1 MAQVVDIAGKTKG
14 FPGKKWEPPVHVPDR
29 RSSGRVNHADYENL
43 ANGVSNVANSVSN
56 LISSVNSRLMEPV
69 AQERRSTI
77 SPSFASLPQQEAQR
91 MPEIEYHP
99 DWHGLS
105 DDQLDMINEQDTL
118 LPSMIRGASDLYSM
132 LNQPSTD
139 RPRASYE
146 ELGQGVSDAVDVLTQ
161 PPSSVAQPPAPQ
173 QPPQPY
179 QMSTSGMMSAQPDID
194 EIVDDINDLHVP
206 PVALPT
212 NARNRRGMA
221 DTWESVGRF
230 FGGPI
235 DSHVD
240 SVQNYEAPDLDP
252 TILRVALPSTDQSLM
267 MSDAGR
273 FDRSP
278 RTPLLQDMADGLIE
292 HWDSVQNYEAPD
304 LDPTIPRT
312 SLPSA
317 DQWSMMT
324 TAGQFD
330 NSPRAPLLQNM
341 VDGLAGHWDDVQS
354 YTAPDLDPTLP
365 RTALP
370 SADQWTSMG
379 DAGQFDYSPAV
390 TPVQDFVDMAVDH
403 WNEVQDYTAPEQ
415 DPTRQTRAFP
425 TVDAS
430 HVGTSSQGFDI
441 GDAGDVS
448 QELSRLTGIYV
459 DPDIVGD
466 TETNQSYEDFFIDNG
481 ASEEDVAAMSI
492 RDDADI
498 LAQLGEGTLDQ
509 TTNAGATGD
518 AGVID
523 DGSSYDYNHVTSNW
537 MTGTQYLR
545 YIEELGIQGRPIE
558 LIDPRGIY
566 NKQEELVNYGFVPY
580 TPDWMSAIE
589 RNGANLMMLPGRVAG
604 EVGNLREHITP
615 DYTISIDGR
624 SISGRDFDER
634 VTPYIQQNIRN
645 SQYRPMTYL
654 VPPEDGRNA
663 TVYVNEWSI
672 PSDDG
677 TMTYHYGDPLSI
689 DDGPDGSITASF
701 SDGSVVTLPRELTID
716 QMVGLFTN
724 DNVHMVRADQAHGQ
738 LPDDLSSLND
748 MTYIMNE
755 SRRSGISP
763 LAYANV
769 LYYPDLVLSDG
780 TSISYEDAQRIYYDE
795 TPGDDETSDD
805 DGISYDFSDR
815 ALPFLFDNKPARFN
829 AQEMISSDEDG
840 RLRVDLSDIGNNA
853 VDFTAGSLPIS
864 LSLPFWNPWV
874 YSASSS
880 LASLAGVDPSSYDP
894 RTGSYLPIAGYYDE
908 NGDLRYGVQALT
920 PEGED
925 WMALDPELH
934 VDQDMSDNLRYWN
947 ALGTA
952 AVPFTEEIA
961 GSVGGSDLLGNLLGV
976 SDKAMR
982 DVVAPSVGRLLLRDL
997 YGPVGEGLEEIAG
1010 NHFDELTNYGLQ
1022 GLWADQAIGPDGRP
1036 MYDVVG
1042 REIRDYGTPVTNR
1055 VMNAFDPAEMGNA
1068 FAGGMLVSGVMGAP
1082 GLIHKPFEY
1091 ANAKRRHANYV
1102 ENGVAPYVEP
1112 EDVDEYEPSKEYLSQ
1127 FDDQPVTRMAR

>member
-1 MAQVVDIAGKTKG
+1 MAQVIDAAGRSKG
-14 FPGKKWEPPVHVPDR
+14 FSKKKRQEPLHVPDR
-29 RSSGRVNHADYENL
+29 SSSGRVNHADYTGL
-43 ANGVSNVANSVSN
+43 AKGISNAVDKGASFV
-56 LISSVNSRLMEPV
+56 SSVARKANDQLMAPV
-69 AQERRSTI
+69 SQERRMTV
-77 SPSFASLPQQEAQR
+77 SPSFASAPRQEAPK
-91 MPEIEYHP
+91 MPEIRFNP

-105 DDQLDMINEQDTL
+105 DQQIDEIHEQETL
-118 LPSMIRGASDLYSM
+118 GPAIIQRASDLYST
-132 LNQPSTD
+132 LNQPVEE
-139 RPRASYE
+139 RPAVSYE
-146 ELGQGVSDAVDVLTQ
+146 ELGRGASQAVSDVAGALNRPVSMSS
-161 PPSSVAQPPAPQ
+161 PSPHPLPQ
-173 QPPQPY
+173 SS
-179 QMSTSGMMSAQPDID
+179 QMSTSGMMGEPTAISASDMQMPEVGPYVPTSPKDRRRDWTSIMAPVANAANDAIDWLREESSAQVPG
-194 EIVDDINDLHVP
+194 DDH
-206 PVALPT
+206 AG
-212 NARNRRGMA
+212 RGDA
-221 DTWESVGRF
+221 WRSLGEAV
-230 FGGPI
+230 GGPI
-235 DSHVD
+235 DEHLRETQGYVAPRQDPTMERVSLPSVDQWSQMSEAGQFDRSTRTSPLQDLVNGVVSHWD
-240 SVQNYEAPDLDP
+240 EVQNYTAPEQDP
-252 TILRVALPSTDQSLM
+252 TQPKVALPLV
-267 MSDAGR
+267 
-273 FDRSP
+273 
-278 RTPLLQDMADGLIE
+278 DG
-292 HWDSVQNYEAPD
+292 WTSMGDS
-304 LDPTIPRT
+304 
-312 SLPSA
+312 
-317 DQWSMMT
+317 
-324 TAGQFD
+324 GQFD
-330 NSPRAPLLQNM
+330 NSP
-341 VDGLAGHWDDVQS
+341 
-354 YTAPDLDPTLP
+354 T
-365 RTALP
+365 
-370 SADQWTSMG
+370 
-379 DAGQFDYSPAV
+379 V
-390 TPVQDFVDMAVDH
+390 TPIQDLVDMAMDH
-403 WNEVQDYTAPEQ
+403 WGEVQNYTAPEQ
-415 DPTRQTRAFP
+415 DPTRQTKAFP

-430 HVGTSSQGFDI
+430 QVGTSSQGLDI
-441 GDAGDVS
+441 GDAEDVS
-448 QELSRLTGIYV
+448 KKLSQLTGIYV
-459 DPDIVGD
+459 DPDMVGD

-481 ASEEDVAAMSI
+481 ASEEDVAAMSE

-509 TTNAGATGD
+509 TTNTGATGD

-545 YIEELGIQGRPIE
+545 YIEDLGIQGRPVDM
-558 LIDPRGIY
+558 IDPRGIY
-566 NKQEELVNYGFVPY
+566 NKQEELVHYGFVPY

-604 EVGNLREHITP
+604 AVGNLRERITP
-615 DYTISIDGR
+615 DYTINVDGNA
-624 SISGRDFDER
+624 ISGRDFDER
-634 VTPYIQQNIRN
+634 VTPYIQQNIRD

-654 VPPEDGRNA
+654 MPPEDGRNA
-663 TVYVNEWSI
+663 TAYVNEWAI

-689 DDGPDGSITASF
+689 DDGPDGTITASF

-795 TPGDDETSDD
+795 TPGDDDTPDD
-805 DGISYDFSDR
+805 DGISYEFSDR

-829 AQEMISSDEDG
+829 AQEMISRGDDG
-840 RLRVDLSDIGNNA
+840 RLHVDLSDIGNNA

-864 LSLPFWNPWV
+864 LSLPVWNPWV
-874 YSASSS
+874 YSASSA

-894 RTGSYLPIAGYYDE
+894 RSGSYLPIAGYYDDDG
-908 NGDLRYGVQALT
+908 NMRYGVQALM

-925 WMALDPELH
+925 WMALDPRLR
-934 VDQDMSDNLRYWN
+934 VDQDMSDRLRYWN

-961 GSVGGSDLLGNLLGV
+961 GSVGGSDLIGNLLGV
-976 SDKAMR
+976 SDKAMEGI
-982 DVVAPSVGRLLLRDL
+982 VAPTVGRLLARDL

-1022 GLWADQAIGPDGRP
+1022 GMWADQAVDSEGRP

-1042 REIRDYGTPVTNR
+1042 RDIRDYGTPVTNR

-1082 GLIHKPFEY
+1082 GMVTKPFEY
-1091 ANAKRRHANYV
+1091 ANARRRHADYV
-1102 ENGVAPYVEP
+1102 ANGVAPYVEP
-1112 EDVDEYEPSKEYLSQ
+1112 EAVEEYEPSEEYLSR
-1127 FDDQPVTRMAR
+1127 FDDQPAMRRTR

>member
-1 MAQVVDIAGKTKG
+1 
-14 FPGKKWEPPVHVPDR
+14 
-29 RSSGRVNHADYENL
+29 
-43 ANGVSNVANSVSN
+43 
-56 LISSVNSRLMEPV
+56 
-69 AQERRSTI
+69 
-77 SPSFASLPQQEAQR
+77 
-91 MPEIEYHP
+91 
-99 DWHGLS
+99 
-105 DDQLDMINEQDTL
+105 
-118 LPSMIRGASDLYSM
+118 
-132 LNQPSTD
+132 
-139 RPRASYE
+139 
-146 ELGQGVSDAVDVLTQ
+146 
-161 PPSSVAQPPAPQ
+161 
-173 QPPQPY
+173 
-179 QMSTSGMMSAQPDID
+179 
-194 EIVDDINDLHVP
+194 
-206 PVALPT
+206 
-212 NARNRRGMA
+212 
-221 DTWESVGRF
+221 
-230 FGGPI
+230 
-235 DSHVD
+235 
-240 SVQNYEAPDLDP
+240 
-252 TILRVALPSTDQSLM
+252 
-267 MSDAGR
+267 
-273 FDRSP
+273 
-278 RTPLLQDMADGLIE
+278 
-292 HWDSVQNYEAPD
+292 
-304 LDPTIPRT
+304 
-312 SLPSA
+312 
-317 DQWSMMT
+317 
-324 TAGQFD
+324 
-330 NSPRAPLLQNM
+330 M
-341 VDGLAGHWDDVQS
+341 VDGLAGHWDDVQN
-354 YTAPDLDPTLP
+354 YAAPDLDPTLP
-365 RTALP
+365 MTALP
-370 SADQWTSMG
+370 SVNEWTSMG

-390 TPVQDFVDMAVDH
+390 TPIQDFADMAVDH

-441 GDAGDVS
+441 GDAEDVS
-448 QELSRLTGIYV
+448 KELSRLTGIYV

-481 ASEEDVAAMSI
+481 ASEEDVAAMSS

-509 TTNAGATGD
+509 TTNVGATGD

-545 YIEELGIQGRPIE
+545 YIEDLGIQGRPVDM
-558 LIDPRGIY
+558 IDPRGIY
-566 NKQEELVNYGFVPY
+566 NKQEELVHYGFVPY

-604 EVGNLREHITP
+604 AVGNLRERITP
-615 DYTISIDGR
+615 DYTINVDGNV
-624 SISGRDFDER
+624 ISGRDFDER

-654 VPPEDGRNA
+654 MPPEDGRNA
-663 TVYVNEWSI
+663 TAYVNEWSI

-780 TSISYEDAQRIYYDE
+780 TSIPYEDAQRIYYDE
-795 TPGDDETSDD
+795 TPGDDDTPDD
-805 DGISYDFSDR
+805 DGISYGFSDR

-829 AQEMISSDEDG
+829 AQEMISSGDDG
-840 RLRVDLSDIGNNA
+840 RLHVDLSDIGNNA

-864 LSLPFWNPWV
+864 LSLPVWNPWV
-874 YSASSS
+874 YSASSA

-894 RTGSYLPIAGYYDE
+894 RSGSYLPIAGYYDDDG
-908 NGDLRYGVQALT
+908 NMRYGVQALM

-925 WMALDPELH
+925 WMALDPRLR
-934 VDQDMSDNLRYWN
+934 VDQDMSDRLRYWN

-961 GSVGGSDLLGNLLGV
+961 GSVGGSDLIGNLLGV
-976 SDKAMR
+976 SDKAMEG
-982 DVVAPSVGRLLLRDL
+982 VVAPTVGRLLARDL

-1022 GLWADQAIGPDGRP
+1022 GMWADQAVDSEGRP

-1042 REIRDYGTPVTNR
+1042 RDIRDYGTPITNR
-1055 VMNAFDPAEMGNA
+1055 VTNAFDPAEMGNA

-1082 GLIHKPFEY
+1082 GMVTKPFEY
-1091 ANAKRRHANYV
+1091 ADARRRHADYV
-1102 ENGVAPYVEP
+1102 ANGVAPYVEP
-1112 EDVDEYEPSKEYLSQ
+1112 DAVEEYEPSDEYLSQ
-1127 FDDQPVTRMAR
+1127 FDDQPAMRRTR